1 MPYYLTVILFYSI
14 PAAVIAFFVVSLIR
28 YLRAKKKNRNMPG
41 TYTDTQLK
49 ARRLCLIVSS
59 VIAGVLVTV
68 VLAFACLLFMA
79 IAFM

>member
-59 VIAGVLVTV
+59 VIAGVMVTV
-68 VLAFACLLFMA
+68 VLAFVGLLFMA